1 MIEERYFLAINRI
14 KEVSNELE
22 VHEEFKD
29 YFHRV
34 AEFILLISEPENTS
48 EYNKLLY
55 EDVIGDKYAESYA
68 NPAFCVRKWALSTD
82 GVNGKECK
90 NDISHM
96 LCFLYSEIRG
106 LIPYFYEEKYYRED
120 NENDRHGEF
129 ANISKEIITIYL
141 ELFIEVY
148 VLFSSAFA
156 DRDSEMSDGI
166 PKDSELHDILYWF
179 MSDNCDI
186 ISPYR
191 IRNQIDPELDFTTRI
206 IQEANLQGGDAY
218 SPDYLYKYG
227 EYITENE
234 IEVAKF
240 LAKMDQSEIDAMA
253 STFTE
258 GYRIGFVKAGKPLD
272 KKSTVNIRY
281 NLGFERVIKA
291 VIKNFEEMGLKPVI
305 YRAGT
310 LSLVKS
316 GVNRIGYTGAI
327 PNKQYDYDHRE
338 DLALYLDKEFVNRKT
353 DVIKNAYETMKELA
367 SGFAGP
373 AVMEVFGEEPFEPEA
388 KIECITLDVV
398 GRKNQVN
405 INDRLSQITNEYIKG
420 EERSFTIISYPIPE
434 IGVHFNEIFRE
445 TAKLN
450 TLDYK
455 RYEKMQQCIIDV
467 LDTADTVRIEGKGT
481 NRTNITIKTQKI
493 TDATKQTS
501 FENCVADVNI
511 PVGEVFTSPMLKGT
525 DGILNVSE
533 VYLFGLNY
541 IDLTITFRD
550 GMITDYSCKNF
561 ESEEENKKYIR
572 ENILHNHE
580 TLPIGEFA
588 IGTNTT
594 AYRMARDY
602 HIEDRLPILIG
613 EKTGP
618 HFAVGDT
625 CYSHEEDVKVYNP
638 DGKEIICRDNEL
650 TREFRK
656 TNPSKAYF
664 NCHTDIT
671 IPFDEL
677 GGIYAIREDGSEIAI
692 IEDGLFVLEGVE
704 ELNEPLM

>member
-22 VHEEFKD
+22 VHEEFRD

-34 AEFILLISEPENTS
+34 AEFILLISEPKNTS

-55 EDVIGDKYAESYA
+55 EDVIGDKYAVSFA
-68 NPAFCVRKWALSTD
+68 NPAFCVKKWAVLT
-82 GVNGKECK
+82 GKVNEGERENK
-90 NDISHM
+90 ISQM

-106 LIPYFYEEKYYRED
+106 LIPYFYEEKYYGED

-166 PKDSELHDILYWF
+166 PKDSELHDTLYWF

-191 IRNQIDPELDFTTRI
+191 IRNQIDPKLDFATRI

-234 IEVAKF
+234 IEVARF

-291 VIKNFEEMGLKPVI
+291 AIKNFEEMGLKPVI

-541 IDLTITFRD
+541 IDLTITFKD
-550 GMITDYSCKNF
+550 GMITDYSCENF

-625 CYSHEEDVKVYNP
+625 CYSYEEDVKVYNP

-677 GGIYAIREDGSEIAI
+677 GGIYAIREEGSEIAI

-704 ELNEPLM
+704 ELNKPLM